1 MIVPSATYRL
11 QFRNGM
17 TFDRAATLAPYLSR
31 LGISH
36 VFGSPI
42 FQAEPG
48 STHGYDVVDN
58 RVIDQAL
65 GGDAAFARMIAA
77 FRAEGLGFI
86 LDFVPNHMSA
96 SPYNPYWRDVLEWGQ
111 ASDYAQFFDID
122 WTAPKLLV
130 PALGTSYGQALEAGE
145 FGLHFDESDGGLT
158 FTYHRLKL
166 PLTPTLLRAGV
177 GARPTETTSPNGHA
191 ALPWRRPRPPR
202 NSRRS
207 WRQGRRDARVREAL
221 EQAIAAVRNDKEAL
235 HELHEQQ
242 AWRLTHWRAARE
254 TLTYRRFFEIADLVG
269 LKVES
274 PRVFDEIHARVG
286 ELIAAG
292 SVDGLRL
299 DHIDGLADPKSYLER
314 LQKTFGEPEPLYLVV
329 EKILGPEEDLRSG
342 LAGGRHHRLRIHRGR
357 LPGCWSTLAAKRA

>member
-58 RVIDQAL
+58 RVIDEAL
-65 GGDAAFARMIAA
+65 GGDEAFARMIAA

-130 PALGTSYGQALEAGE
+130 PALGTSYGQALEAGD

-166 PLTPTLLRAGV
+166 PLTPTSYAQVLARAEGDDFAEWARRFAMATPETSAELKSELAT
-177 GARPTETTSPNGHA
+177 GA
-191 ALPWRRPRPPR
+191 
-202 NSRRS
+202 
-207 WRQGRRDARVREAL
+207 QDARVREAL
-221 EQAIAAVRNDKEAL
+221 AQALAACAERQGGA
-235 HELHEQQ
+235 
-242 AWRLTHWRAARE
+242 ARAARAAGVAAHP
-254 TLTYRRFFEIADLVG
+254 LARRARNAHLPPLLRDCRPGGTEG
-269 LKVES
+269 GK
-274 PRVFDEIHARVG
+274 PARV
-286 ELIAAG
+286 
-292 SVDGLRL
+292 R
-299 DHIDGLADPKSYLER
+299 
-314 LQKTFGEPEPLYLVV
+314 
-329 EKILGPEEDLRSG
+329 
-342 LAGGRHHRLRIHRGR
+342 
-357 LPGCWSTLAAKRA
+357 